1 MIARQQSFAEHM
13 QRNGDKTMR
22 KWTMA
27 ILALSTTTSVAR
39 AQDPAAGQS
48 TFALCAICH
57 AVGEGAQNKLGPILN
72 GLDGRRS
79 GSVPGY
85 DYSDALKNA
94 GIEWS
99 EATFKEFIANP
110 AAKVP
115 GTKMTLSFT
124 RGDKESTDLWA
135 YVKQFASDGKIK

>member
-1 MIARQQSFAEHM
+1 MPKWMMIV
-13 QRNGDKTMR
+13 
-22 KWTMA
+22 
-27 ILALSTTTSVAR
+27 LALSTTATVAR

-48 TFALCAICH
+48 SFALCAICH

-85 DYSDALKNA
+85 DYSEGMKNA
-94 GIEWS
+94 GIVWG
-99 EATFKEFIANP
+99 EATFKEFIPNP
-110 AAKVP
+110 TAKVP

-124 RGDKESTDLWA
+124 RGDKDATDLWA
-135 YVKQFASDGKIK
+135 YIKQFGPDGKIK